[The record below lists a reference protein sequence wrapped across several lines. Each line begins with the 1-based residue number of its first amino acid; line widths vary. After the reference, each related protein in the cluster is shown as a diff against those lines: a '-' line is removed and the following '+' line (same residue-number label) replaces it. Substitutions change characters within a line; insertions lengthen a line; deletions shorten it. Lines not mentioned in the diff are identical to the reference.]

1 MNYHYSEFRGKGLG
15 KTAFF
20 IGAGLV
26 IGKHVGEQIVLAIK
40 YVDRAIIKE
49 IEKSKTYKKF
59 CDKNDILHQDS
70 KNNENTVVDIGFHM

>member
-26 IGKHVGEQIVLAIK
+26 IGKYVGEQIVFAIK
-40 YVDRAIIKE
+40 CLNRATIKK
-49 IEKSKTYKKF
+49 IEKSETYKKF
-59 CDKNDILHQDS
+59 CDKNDIPHQDS
-70 KNNENTVVDIGFHM
+70 KNNEDTVVDIGFHM

>member
-26 IGKHVGEQIVLAIK
+26 IGKYVGEQIVLAIK
-40 YVDRAIIKE
+40 YLDSTIAKE
-49 IEKSKTYKKF
+49 IKKSDMYKKF
-59 CDKNDILHQDS
+59 CDKNGIQCQDS
-70 KNNENTVVDIGFHM
+70 KNNEDTVVDIGFHM

>member
-26 IGKHVGEQIVLAIK
+26 IGKYVGERIVLAIK
-40 YVDRAIIKE
+40 FVDSAISEGIQE
-49 IEKSKTYKKF
+49 SETYKKF

-70 KNNENTVVDIGFHM
+70 KNNEDTVVDIGFHM

>member
-26 IGKHVGEQIVLAIK
+26 IGKYVGERIVLAIK
-40 YVDRAIIKE
+40 FVDSAISERIQE
-49 IEKSKTYKKF
+49 SETYKKF

-70 KNNENTVVDIGFHM
+70 KNNEDTVVDIGFHM

>member
-26 IGKHVGEQIVLAIK
+26 IGKYVGEQIVLAIK
-40 YVDRAIIKE
+40 YVDSAISEGIQE
-49 IEKSKTYKKF
+49 SETYKKF

-70 KNNENTVVDIGFHM
+70 KDNEDTVVDIGFHM

>member
-26 IGKHVGEQIVLAIK
+26 IGKYVGERIVLAIK
-40 YVDRAIIKE
+40 FVDSAISEGIQE
-49 IEKSKTYKKF
+49 SETYKKF
-59 CDKNDILHQDS
+59 CDKNDIQYRDS
-70 KNNENTVVDIGFHM
+70 KNNEDTVVDIGFHM

>member
-26 IGKHVGEQIVLAIK
+26 IGKYVGEQIVFAIK
-40 YVDRAIIKE
+40 YLNRATIKE
-49 IEKSKTYKKF
+49 IKKSETYKKF

-70 KNNENTVVDIGFHM
+70 KNNEDTVVDIGFHM

>member
-26 IGKHVGEQIVLAIK
+26 IGKYVGEQIVFAIK
-40 YVDRAIIKE
+40 CLNRATIKE
-49 IEKSKTYKKF
+49 IEKSETYKKF
-59 CDKNDILHQDS
+59 CDKNDIRHKDS
-70 KNNENTVVDIGFHM
+70 KNNEDTVVDIGFHM

>member
-26 IGKHVGEQIVLAIK
+26 IGKYVGGQIVLAIK
-40 YVDRAIIKE
+40 CLDRAIIKE
-49 IEKSKTYKKF
+49 IDKSEIYKKF
-59 CDKNDILHQDS
+59 CDKHGIQYQNSIS
-70 KNNENTVVDIGFHM
+70 EFKK